1 MRFPDLASRPLIVMA
16 IALAVIRFSAFYLD
30 RPIAWA
36 IRSVPP
42 WLSDLAEWMTR
53 FGRGDVYLVP
63 LAVVLLLLLYA
74 SRVLAVERR
83 RAAARFW
90 AWVTLF
96 VGLSVA
102 LSGLLNDV
110 IKLIVGR
117 PRPTTGPLENQPF
130 TFDYAYQSFP
140 SGHTAVAFGLALSLG
155 LLWPRSRL
163 PLLVFALAVAASRV
177 ILHSHYPADVLG
189 GALVAWMTVT
199 WLSGFLAD
207 RNLVFRRDSAGRPVP
222 RFPYP
227 DGDIAPP

>member
-1 MRFPDLASRPLIVMA
+1 MRLPDLASRPLIVTV
-16 IALAVIRFSAFYLD
+16 ITLAVIRFLAVYLD

-36 IRSVPP
+36 MLGVPP
-42 WLSDLAEWMTR
+42 WLTDLAEWMTR
-53 FGRGDVYLVP
+53 FGRGDLYLVP
-63 LAVVLLLLLYA
+63 LAVVLLLLLFA
-74 SRVLAVERR
+74 SRVLAGERR
-83 RAAARFW
+83 RAAARFC

-155 LLWPRSRL
+155 LLWPRWRL
-163 PLLVFALAVAASRV
+163 PLLVFAFAVAASRV

-199 WLSGFLAD
+199 WLTSFLAD
-207 RNLVFRRDSAGRPVP
+207 RNIVFRRDSAGRPVP
-222 RFPYP
+222 RFPEL
-227 DGDIAPP
+227 DIAPP

>member
-1 MRFPDLASRPLIVMA
+1 MRLPDLVSRPLIVTV
-16 IALAVIRFSAFYLD
+16 ITLAVIRFLAVYLD
-30 RPIAWA
+30 RPIALA
-36 IRSVPP
+36 MVGVPP
-42 WLSDLAEWMTR
+42 WLTDLAEWMTR
-53 FGRGDVYLVP
+53 FGRGDLYLVP
-63 LAVVLLLLLYA
+63 LAVVLLLLLFA
-74 SRVLAVERR
+74 SRVLAGERR
-83 RAAARFW
+83 RAAARFC

-117 PRPTTGPLENQPF
+117 ARPTTGPVENQPF

-155 LLWPRSRL
+155 LLWPRWRL
-163 PLLVFALAVAASRV
+163 PLFVFALAVAASRV

-199 WLSGFLAD
+199 WLASFLAD
-207 RNLVFRRDSAGRPVP
+207 RNIVFHRDSAGRRVP
-222 RFPYP
+222 RFP

>member
-1 MRFPDLASRPLIVMA
+1 MRFPDLASRPLIVTV
-16 IALAVIRFSAFYLD
+16 IALAVIRFSAVYLD
-30 RPIAWA
+30 RPIALA
-36 IRSVPP
+36 MLGVPP
-42 WLSDLAEWMTR
+42 WLTALAEWTTR
-53 FGRGDVYLVP
+53 FGRGDLYLVP
-63 LAVVLLLLLYA
+63 LAVALLLLLIA
-74 SRVLAVERR
+74 ARILAGERR

-117 PRPTTGPLENQPF
+117 PRPTTGPVENQPF
-130 TFDYAYQSFP
+130 TFDYAYQSVP

-199 WLSGFLAD
+199 WLASSLAD
-207 RNLVFRRDSAGRPVP
+207 RNIVFHRDSAGRPVP
-222 RFPYP
+222 RFP
-227 DGDIAPP
+227 DGDIAPS

>member
-1 MRFPDLASRPLIVMA
+1 MRLPDLVSRPLIVTV
-16 IALAVIRFSAFYLD
+16 ITLAVIRFLAVYLD
-30 RPIAWA
+30 RPIALA
-36 IRSVPP
+36 MVGVPP
-42 WLSDLAEWMTR
+42 WLTDLAEWMTR
-53 FGRGDVYLVP
+53 FGRGDLYLVP
-63 LAVVLLLLLYA
+63 LAVVLLLLLFA
-74 SRVLAVERR
+74 SRVLAGERR
-83 RAAARFW
+83 RAAARFC

-155 LLWPRSRL
+155 LLWPRWRL
-163 PLLVFALAVAASRV
+163 PLLVFAFAVAASRV
-177 ILHSHYPADVLG
+177 ILHSHYPADVVG

-199 WLSGFLAD
+199 WLTSFLAD
-207 RNLVFRRDSAGRPVP
+207 CNIVFRRDSAGRPVP
-222 RFPYP
+222 RFP